1 VPHVRTS
8 VRGPKKMGE
17 AHDRSSSTILQTKF
31 LAGILFG
38 RFASFSDM
46 TLSLSSMVL
55 TRKMR
60 KQARLTGSK
69 HLTLASRGN

>member
-1 VPHVRTS
+1 VIPRLAPRTEEIGRVPHVRTS

-17 AHDRSSSTILQTKF
+17 AHDRSSSTILQTEF

-46 TLSLSSMVL
+46 T
-55 TRKMR
+55 
-60 KQARLTGSK
+60 
-69 HLTLASRGN
+69 